1 MSEIAKKQSV
11 DQMYQIFIE
20 LHSKD
25 QSRMNQR
32 WSGHDTYH
40 IKYGNW
46 EDYYVEPTLNRKIKT
61 KNYNCYEER
70 YVEHTKCL
78 NNFYMSKLNCT
89 FPWLESTKQS
99 EEKCGANHFI
109 KDLFDLIDNVST
121 GK

>member
-1 MSEIAKKQSV
+1 MSEITRNKSLGQFDQTFVELQSR
-11 DQMYQIFIE
+11 DP
-20 LHSKD
+20 
-25 QSRMNQR
+25 SRMNQGIWDSHR
-32 WSGHDTYH
+32 IIDGSRKNNY
-40 IKYGNW
+40 I
-46 EDYYVEPTLNRKIKT
+46 EPTVIRKIKT